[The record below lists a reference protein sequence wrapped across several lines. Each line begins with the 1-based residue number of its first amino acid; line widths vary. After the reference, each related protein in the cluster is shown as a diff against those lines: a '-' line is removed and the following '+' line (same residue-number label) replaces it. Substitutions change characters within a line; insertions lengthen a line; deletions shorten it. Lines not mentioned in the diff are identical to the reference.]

1 MELTERQKQGL
12 KIAIERYR
20 SHEKYTVISGY
31 AGTGKST
38 LVKFIIAALNV
49 NPNFVAFATYT
60 GKASEVLR
68 QKGNSNAMTLHKLL
82 YQAFP
87 KKNGGFYLKP
97 KEFLE
102 YRVVVVDEVSMVP
115 AKMLKMLFSHRIYVL
130 ALGDP
135 MQLPMLDKDQ
145 EHGLLDHPHVF
156 LDEVMRQ
163 AKESEIIQ
171 LSMLIRQGA
180 SLQSFKGKDAMVLSR
195 KDLNTGMLTWAD
207 QIICATNKT
216 RHNINKQMREILGYE
231 KPLEDGERVVIKR
244 NYWDVFNED
253 EDVIVNGST
262 GIIRN
267 PFESYLRLAPLV
279 KNSIDPVPIFI
290 GSFYPE
296 VGKPFHN
303 LDIDKNFLMNEESS
317 IDWNAQIQLNKYKK
331 KMGQDL
337 IPKELTYGYAITCHV
352 AQGSQYD
359 KVLVI
364 EEKFPFDEMEHRRWL
379 YTASTRCISKLVLIQ
394 NN

>member
-1 MELTERQKQGL
+1 
-12 KIAIERYR
+12 
-20 SHEKYTVISGY
+20 
-31 AGTGKST
+31 
-38 LVKFIIAALNV
+38 
-49 NPNFVAFATYT
+49 
-60 GKASEVLR
+60 
-68 QKGNSNAMTLHKLL
+68 MTLHKLL
-82 YQAFP
+82 YQAYP

-97 KEFLE
+97 KDFLE

-115 AKMLKMLFSHRIYVL
+115 SKMLKILFSHNVYVL

-145 EHGLLDHPHVF
+145 EHGLLDNPHVF

-171 LSMLIRQGA
+171 LSMLIRKGA
-180 SLQSFKGKDAMVLSR
+180 PLQSFKGKDAMVLSR

-244 NYWDVFNED
+244 NYWDIFNED

-267 PFESYLRLAPLV
+267 PFESYFRLAPLV

-296 VGKPFHN
+296 IGKPFHN
-303 LDIDKNFLMNEESS
+303 LDIDKNFLINEESS
-317 IDWNAQIQLNKYKK
+317 IDWNTQIQLTKHKRK
-331 KMGQDL
+331 TGQDL
-337 IPKELTYGYAITCHV
+337 IPKELTYGYAVTCHV
-352 AQGSQYD
+352 AQGSSWPNI
-359 KVLVI
+359 LVI
-364 EEKFPFDEMEHRRWL
+364 EEKFPFDKLEHCRWL
-379 YTASTRCISKLVLIQ
+379 YTAVTRSEKKLVLIKGDA
-394 NN
+394 

>member
-1 MELTERQKQGL
+1 
-12 KIAIERYR
+12 
-20 SHEKYTVISGY
+20 
-31 AGTGKST
+31 
-38 LVKFIIAALNV
+38 
-49 NPNFVAFATYT
+49 
-60 GKASEVLR
+60 
-68 QKGNSNAMTLHKLL
+68 MTLHKLL
-82 YQAFP
+82 YQAYP

-97 KEFLE
+97 KDFLE

-115 AKMLKMLFSHRIYVL
+115 AKMLKILFSHNVYVL

-145 EHGLLDHPHVF
+145 EHELLDNPHVF

-171 LSMLIRQGA
+171 LSMLIRKGA
-180 SLQSFKGKDAMVLSR
+180 PLQSFKGKDAMVLSR

-244 NYWDVFNED
+244 NYWDIFNED

-267 PFESYLRLAPLV
+267 PFESYFRLAPLV

-296 VGKPFHN
+296 IGKPFHN
-303 LDIDKNFLMNEESS
+303 LDIDKNFLINEESS
-317 IDWNAQIQLNKYKK
+317 IDWNTQIQLTKHKRK
-331 KMGQDL
+331 TGQDL
-337 IPKELTYGYAITCHV
+337 IPKELTYGYAVTCHV

-364 EEKFPFDEMEHRRWL
+364 EEKFPFDELEHRRWL
-379 YTASTRCISKLVLIQ
+379 YTASTRAASRLVLIRG
-394 NN
+394 N

>member
-1 MELTERQKQGL
+1 
-12 KIAIERYR
+12 
-20 SHEKYTVISGY
+20 
-31 AGTGKST
+31 
-38 LVKFIIAALNV
+38 
-49 NPNFVAFATYT
+49 
-60 GKASEVLR
+60 
-68 QKGNSNAMTLHKLL
+68 
-82 YQAFP
+82 
-87 KKNGGFYLKP
+87 
-97 KEFLE
+97 
-102 YRVVVVDEVSMVP
+102 
-115 AKMLKMLFSHRIYVL
+115 
-130 ALGDP
+130 

-145 EHGLLDHPHVF
+145 EHGLLDNPHVF

-171 LSMLIRQGA
+171 LSMLIRKGA
-180 SLQSFKGKDAMVLSR
+180 PLQSFKGKDAMVLSR
-195 KDLNTGMLTWAD
+195 KDLNTGMLAWAD

-244 NYWDVFNED
+244 NYWDIFNED

-267 PFESYLRLAPLV
+267 PFESYFRLAPLV

-296 VGKPFHN
+296 IGKPFHN
-303 LDIDKNFLMNEESS
+303 LDIDKNFLINEESS
-317 IDWNAQIQLNKYKK
+317 IDWNTQIKLTKHKRK
-331 KMGQDL
+331 TGQDL
-337 IPKELTYGYAITCHV
+337 IPKELTYGYAVTCHV

-364 EEKFPFDEMEHRRWL
+364 EEKFPFDELEHRRWL
-379 YTASTRCISKLVLIQ
+379 YTASTRATSRLVLIRG
-394 NN
+394 N